1 MEYPKKLLAYCH
13 ECRVNEYTLVFDV
26 DENKQPFVKCL
37 HCGWSEKTPQ
47 YFTFANF
54 DGDFLSFC
62 RLCNIEEPTL
72 VIGVDENKQPVIK
85 CLRCGFTFAAA
96 EFEITLKLHPVAM
109 KNTRLLGQ
117 ALRDMVK
124 KTLAHVESPPARPK
138 PKLTPPAN
146 PLVKPETAKVKPE
159 PTVPEPSNPEP
170 MPVPPEPKLMTAP
183 EPEPEP
189 ANPEPELAQKIARLV
204 LSYLEDS
211 WSGCKIPGE
220 SFRRYVAKIS
230 GRYENAV
237 WELLFPAH
245 IVKLHTTDFFILR
258 EHERRP
264 KGYEGLVDDK
274 GVLPCDEPEPF

>member
-124 KTLAHVESPPARPK
+124 KTLAHVESPPSRPN

-146 PLVKPETAKVKPE
+146 PLVKPETAKAKPE
-159 PTVPEPSNPEP
+159 PTVPGSSNPEP
-170 MPVPPEPKLMTAP
+170 MPAPSEPEPMPAP
-183 EPEPEP
+183 EPEPKP
-189 ANPEPELAQKIARLV
+189 ANPELELVQKIASLV
-204 LSYLEDS
+204 LSHLEDS

-220 SFRRYVAKIS
+220 PFRRYVAKIS

-237 WELLFPAH
+237 WKLLFPAH

-264 KGYEGLVDDK
+264 KGYEGLIDDN
-274 GVLPCDEPEPF
+274 GVLPCDEPELF